1 MITDVI
7 VLKPNAMAKRKLN
20 SDAKK
25 VFDAYPK
32 THRASMLAV
41 RDLIL
46 DVAASIECVGEL
58 EETLKWGEPSY
69 LTSESKSGTTIRI
82 DWKPKNPDVY
92 GIYVNCQTDLVKRFR
107 REYSDTL
114 QFEGDRAILISV
126 TEPLP
131 IEQLSECIAA
141 ALTYHRDKKRE
152 K

>member
-1 MITDVI
+1 MS
-7 VLKPNAMAKRKLN
+7 KRKLN
-20 SDAKK
+20 SDVKK
-25 VFDAYPK
+25 VFDGYPK
-32 THRASMLAV
+32 AHRTSMLEV

-69 LTSESKSGTTIRI
+69 LTSQSKSGTTIRI
-82 DWKPKNPDVY
+82 DWKPKNPDFY

-107 REYSDTL
+107 REYSDTF
-114 QFEGDRAILISV
+114 QFEGDRAILIPV

-131 IEQLSECIAA
+131 IEQLSKCIAA
-141 ALTYHRDKKRE
+141 ALTYHRDKKRQ